1 MTIEGVTNTNS
12 YSADG
17 TVKAGDELGKDDF
30 LNLLVTQLQFQDPL
44 NPMDSAD
51 FTAQLAQFSSLE
63 QLTNMN
69 TQLGELTAA
78 QTALTNSQAVAYIG
92 RTVLS
97 NGNAA
102 HISDGLADPLQ
113 VSLDAP
119 AAEVFISVYDST
131 GALRSTFSAHNMDA
145 GRGTIE
151 WTGTDMNNNPLP
163 DGNYWFEVAAVDGAG
178 EEIGASPLSSGRA
191 SGVTFNNGEAAL
203 VVHGKSVRL
212 DDIIEV
218 LQGVAAEET

>member
-12 YSADG
+12 HSAGG

-30 LNLLVTQLQFQDPL
+30 LNLLVTQLQYQDPL

-63 QLTNMN
+63 QLTNMS
-69 TQLGELTAA
+69 TQLGELTAT

-97 NGNAA
+97 NGNAS
-102 HISDGLADPLQ
+102 HIAEGLADPLQ
-113 VSLDAP
+113 VNLSAP
-119 AAEVFISVYDST
+119 AAEVFISVYDTT
-131 GALRSTFSAHNMDA
+131 GALRSTFSAHDMDA

-151 WTGTDMNNNPLP
+151 WTGTDMNDNPLP

-178 EEIGASPLSSGRA
+178 EEIEAAPLSSGRV
-191 SGVTFNNGEAAL
+191 SGVTFNSGEAAL
-203 VVHGKSVRL
+203 VVNGQSIRL

-218 LQGVAAEET
+218 VQGQAAEDS